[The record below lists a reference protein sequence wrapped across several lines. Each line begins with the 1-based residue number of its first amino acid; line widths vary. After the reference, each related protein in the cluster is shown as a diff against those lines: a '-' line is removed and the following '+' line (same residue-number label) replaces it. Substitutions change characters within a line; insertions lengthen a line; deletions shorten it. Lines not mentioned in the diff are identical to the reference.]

1 MFLENDIQEM
11 NDLENDYLLVIG
23 DEGELTDEID
33 DIEIVLWLFDELDMV
48 V

>member
-1 MFLENDIQEM
+1 M

-33 DIEIVLWLFDELDMV
+33 DIEIVLLLFDELDMV